1 LIVFCLAL
9 LPAAFIVR
17 LIAAYGVNVPFGDEW
32 SMIPLFGKWNE
43 HHLTFA
49 ELFRQHMEH
58 RILFPKLI
66 YIGFAQLT
74 HWNVK
79 AEMFFSVLLCVVTSL
94 CVLGLLQRTVPG
106 STRRRLW
113 LWAIA
118 NLLIFSPAQAEN
130 WMWGFQLAMFIP
142 TICLVGSLLILSS
155 AEIKRARFI
164 AASILAIIATF
175 SFGNGLLLWPVIGL
189 YLISKIGS
197 RRWMILWAALFV
209 VVAISYFVGY
219 QTPQIPARHA
229 ADALDYLTYFL
240 RFNGNALGQFPLPGR
255 LVLTAVIGA
264 TALLLFFGTAALILK
279 RCGVLA
285 SPSAPWIAIGL
296 YAISSSLIATFTR
309 VHEGTEQALDLR
321 YSSVS
326 MNLYVALIA
335 LIAIASHFTRQARG
349 SRSTFRLVASLE
361 VLFLVAIASWYLAA
375 LPGAVVRTS
384 NRCQLRLRG
393 LASLQFCKVIPPS
406 RVLRRN
412 LRINAEFPE
421 FEQNVAVI
429 DRLQL
434 LDPPLRSSDLLYEG
448 AHEPHRSTDE
458 FGQCDTIIRRGS
470 TLFEMSGWAFLPT
483 DDQPAGGVVL
493 AFRSGNAWHAFAF
506 ADVNEE
512 RPDAAKERGDQY
524 KWSGWRRVIDI
535 ASVPKGVREISAWA
549 VDAESADVYRLP
561 GTFST
566 PEE

>member
-1 LIVFCLAL
+1 
-9 LPAAFIVR
+9 
-17 LIAAYGVNVPFGDEW
+17 
-32 SMIPLFGKWNE
+32 
-43 HHLTFA
+43 
-49 ELFRQHMEH
+49 
-58 RILFPKLI
+58 
-66 YIGFAQLT
+66 
-74 HWNVK
+74 
-79 AEMFFSVLLCVVTSL
+79 
-94 CVLGLLQRTVPG
+94 
-106 STRRRLW
+106 
-113 LWAIA
+113 
-118 NLLIFSPAQAEN
+118 
-130 WMWGFQLAMFIP
+130 MFIP

-164 AASILAIIATF
+164 AASILAVIATF

-255 LVLTAVIGA
+255 LLLTAIIA
-264 TALLLFFGTAALILK
+264 SAALLLFFGTATVISK
-279 RCGVLA
+279 RCGMMA
-285 SPSAPWIAIGL
+285 SSAAPWIAMGL
-296 YAISSSLIATFTR
+296 YAIGSSLVATFTR
-309 VHEGTEQALDLR
+309 VHEGTQQALDSR
-321 YSSVS
+321 YSSIS
-326 MNLYVALIA
+326 MNLYVALIG
-335 LIAIASHFTRQARG
+335 LIAIASQLARQPR
-349 SRSTFRLVASLE
+349 RSKGIFQLAPSFE
-361 VLFLVAIASWYLAA
+361 IPFLVAISCWYLAT

-384 NRCQLRLRG
+384 NLCQLRLRG
-393 LASLQFCKVIPPS
+393 LAGLQFCKVAPPS
-406 RVLRRN
+406 PILRRT
-412 LRINAEFPE
+412 LRIIAELPE
-421 FEQNVAVI
+421 FTQNLAVI

-434 LDPPLRSSDLLYEG
+434 LNPPLHSSDLLYEG
-448 AHEPHRSTDE
+448 SHEPRQSPE
-458 FGQCDTIIRRGS
+458 QFGQCDTIIRRGS
-470 TLFEMSGWAFLPT
+470 TLFEMSGWAFLPI